1 MKKRVEKVSA
11 WELIVLAA
19 ISVGLFAVI
28 MNSKQT
34 AKYRDYDVKAA
45 AANLASDAFK
55 AVRDFRREA
64 GLPIDEINDPNRTGL
79 VGTQYSLITYG
90 RGDQSGVMTASNPN
104 FVAVVIALMRKAGLK
119 SGDVVALGLNGSLPA
134 LNIEVLASCQAL
146 GLKPVVISA
155 ASSGMWGANDPRLT
169 WLDIETVLN
178 RSGILPYKS
187 VAASVG
193 GEGDVG
199 RGLSPEGRTW
209 LDSAVS
215 RNKVALLSADSL
227 AEAVTRRMEI
237 YRREAAGKPI
247 RAFINV
253 GNAAADLGEE
263 SRPPATG
270 VLDKRPEQLPNP
282 SVIRAMAEQGVPV
295 INLLDVSRL
304 AYRYRFPVAPIPLP
318 ALAKGRLFVERKY
331 SVSLALVFAVIIV
344 LLLLVV
350 IRFDLDF
357 YVRRMLGLPPI
368 ANALMKK

>member
-11 WELIVLAA
+11 WELIVLAL

-28 MNSKQT
+28 MNSKQA
-34 AKYRDYDVKAA
+34 AKYRGYEVKAA

-55 AVRDFRREA
+55 AVRDFRRGI

-90 RGDQSGVMTASNPN
+90 RGDQSGAMTASNPN
-104 FVAVVIALMRKAGLK
+104 FVAVVIALMRRAGLK
-119 SGDVVALGLNGSLPA
+119 SGDRVALGLNGSLPA

-199 RGLSPEGRTW
+199 RGLSPEGRAL

-215 RNKVALLSADSL
+215 RNKVALLSSDSL

-253 GNAAADLGEE
+253 GNAAANLGEE

-270 VLDKRPEQLPNP
+270 VLDKRPEQLPKP
-282 SVIRAMAEQGVPV
+282 SVIRAMAEQSAQV

-304 AYRYRFPVAPIPLP
+304 AYRYRFPVAPVPLP
-318 ALAKGRLFVERKY
+318 ALAKGRLFLERKY
-331 SVSLALVFAVIIV
+331 PVGLALAFAVIIV

-357 YVRRMLGLPPI
+357 YVRRVLGLPPI
-368 ANALMKK
+368 TNALMKK

>member
-11 WELIVLAA
+11 WELIVLAL
-19 ISVGLFAVI
+19 ISVGLFAVLV
-28 MNSKQT
+28 NSKQM

-45 AANLASDAFK
+45 AAKSAADAFK
-55 AVRDFRREA
+55 VVRDFRQQA
-64 GLPIDEINDPNRTGL
+64 GLPVDEINDPNRTGL
-79 VGTQYSLITYG
+79 IGTQYSLITYG
-90 RGDQSGVMTASNPN
+90 RGDQSGAMTATNPN
-104 FVAVVIALMRKAGLK
+104 FVAVVISLLRKAGLK

-134 LNIEVLASCQAL
+134 LNIEVLASCRAL

-169 WLDIETVLN
+169 WLDMETVLN
-178 RSGILPYKS
+178 RSGVLQFKS

-193 GEGDVG
+193 GEGDIG

-215 RNKVALLSADSL
+215 RNKVARLSADSL
-227 AEAVTRRMEI
+227 AEAVSRRMEI
-237 YRREAAGKPI
+237 YRREAAGRPI
-247 RAFINV
+247 RMFINV
-253 GNAAADLGEE
+253 GNAAANLGEGA
-263 SRPPATG
+263 RPPATG
-270 VLDKRPEQLPNP
+270 LLDKRPEQLPNP
-282 SVIRAMAEQGVPV
+282 SVIRAMAELGVPV

-331 SVSLALVFAVIIV
+331 PVGLALAFAIVIIA
-344 LLLLVV
+344 LLFVV

-357 YVRRMLGLPPI
+357 YVRRMLGLPPVTS
-368 ANALMKK
+368 ALMKK

>member
-11 WELIVLAA
+11 WELIVLAV
-19 ISVGLFAVI
+19 ISVGLFAVL

-55 AVRDFRREA
+55 AVRDFRQQT
-64 GLPIDEINDPNRTGL
+64 GLPIDVINDPNRTGL
-79 VGTQYSLITYG
+79 IGTQYSLITYG

-104 FVAVVIALMRKAGLK
+104 FVAVVIALMRKTGLK

-155 ASSGMWGANDPRLT
+155 ASSGMWGANDPHLT

-199 RGLSPEGRTW
+199 RGLSPEGRAW

-215 RNKVALLSADSL
+215 RNKVARLSADSL
-227 AEAVTRRMEI
+227 GDAVARRMEI
-237 YRREAAGKPI
+237 YRHEAAGKPI

-253 GNAAADLGEE
+253 GNAVANLGEGAK
-263 SRPPATG
+263 PPATG
-270 VLDKRPEQLPNP
+270 VLDKRPEQLPDP
-282 SVIRAMAEQGVPV
+282 SVIRAMTEQGVPV
-295 INLLDVSRL
+295 INLLDVNRL
-304 AYRYRFPVAPIPLP
+304 AYRYRFPAAPIPLP

-331 SVSLALVFAVIIV
+331 PVGLALAFAIVIIV
-344 LLLLVV
+344 LLFVV

>member
-11 WELIVLAA
+11 WELIVLAV
-19 ISVGLFAVI
+19 ISIGLFAVL

-45 AANLASDAFK
+45 AAKLASDAFK
-55 AVRDFRREA
+55 AVRDFRQQA
-64 GLPIDEINDPNRTGL
+64 GLPIDVINDPNRTGL
-79 VGTQYSLITYG
+79 IGAQYSLITYG

-104 FVAVVIALMRKAGLK
+104 FVAVVISLLRKAGLK

-199 RGLSPEGRTW
+199 RGLSPEGRAW

-215 RNKVALLSADSL
+215 RNKVARLSADSL
-227 AEAVTRRMEI
+227 GDAVARRMET
-237 YRREAAGKPI
+237 YRHEAAGKPI

-253 GNAAADLGEE
+253 GNAVANLGEGAK
-263 SRPPATG
+263 PPATG
-270 VLDKRPEQLPNP
+270 VLDKRPEQLPDP
-282 SVIRAMAEQGVPV
+282 SVIRAMTEQGVPV
-295 INLLDVSRL
+295 INLLDVNRL
-304 AYRYRFPVAPIPLP
+304 AYRYRFPAAPIPLP

-331 SVSLALVFAVIIV
+331 PVGLALAFAIVIIV
-344 LLLLVV
+344 LLFVV